1 MEFISASDHPGP
13 FGQWLAVGKKDVRCA
28 LGNEALSAEDT
39 ADVTIVLVAI
49 TPGES
54 DVFPIN
60 EDRSGSRYFVRPSSD
75 GPVDNA
81 HNREV

>member
-1 MEFISASDHPGP
+1 MELIAASDHPGP
-13 FGQWLAVGKKDVRCA
+13 FGQWLPAGKKDVICA
-28 LGNEALSAEDT
+28 LGNEALSAKDP
-39 ADVTIVLVAI
+39 ADETIVLVAV
-49 TPGES
+49 TSSEG

-60 EDRSGSRYFVRPSSD
+60 KDRSGSRYFVRPSSD